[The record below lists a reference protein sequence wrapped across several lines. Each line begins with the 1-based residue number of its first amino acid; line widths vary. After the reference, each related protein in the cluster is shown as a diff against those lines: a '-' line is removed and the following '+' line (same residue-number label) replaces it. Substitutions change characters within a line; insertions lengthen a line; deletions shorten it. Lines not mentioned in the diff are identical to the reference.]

1 MKRYLFLLSVLI
13 MIALLSACDGSVES
27 KLIGTWKVTDVQTD
41 FNETEVSPEMLRQVV
56 ELQKQTH
63 FRLLKDSIMV
73 IISNNDTHEATWRYE
88 DEDQTIVFFFDG
100 NQTHP
105 NVLGKLEENKIVQ
118 ESVTPL
124 GSITIYFEKE

>member
-1 MKRYLFLLSVLI
+1 

-27 KLIGTWKVTDVQTD
+27 KLIGTWKVTNVQTD

-63 FRLLKDSIMV
+63 FRLLGDSIMV